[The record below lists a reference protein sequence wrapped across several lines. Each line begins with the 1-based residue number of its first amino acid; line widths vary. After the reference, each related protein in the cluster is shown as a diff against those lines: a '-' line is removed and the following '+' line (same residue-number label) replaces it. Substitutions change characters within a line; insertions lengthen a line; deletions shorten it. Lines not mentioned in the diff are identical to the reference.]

1 MSTLTKT
8 LIVLLTLSSIF
19 LCGIVITYVAS
30 ANNYK
35 QKYEEQVKEV
45 QAAKSLYQTRMNLL
59 DEKMAAAQTK
69 LDEAT
74 QKITEIEA
82 QKTQIQVDLDT
93 AQRSN
98 YGCQERLTNLA
109 GVVGGLNQT
118 ISSMDQS
125 LSLAR
130 GELDKIRNEQVK
142 GRKELGDITA
152 ALNEKTVQVDQLES
166 ERRRLLEQKT
176 ALDEEIARMA
186 KGAKSTSAAEPVTLE
201 QPAGAKAA
209 PPATDQISL
218 RSKIVETDLKNNLVT
233 LSIGSADGVKKGMR
247 FHIVRGDTF
256 ICDVVI
262 SNVDVERAAGTLEL
276 VRQQPQVGD
285 VAATNL

>member
-1 MSTLTKT
+1 LSILTKT

-19 LCGIVITYVAS
+19 LCGIVVTYVAS

-35 QKYEEQVKEV
+35 QRYEDQVKEV
-45 QAAKSLYQTRMNLL
+45 QAAKSLYTTQKNLV
-59 DEKMAAAQTK
+59 DENMASNQKK

-74 QKITEIEA
+74 QKITELEA
-82 QKTQIQVDLDT
+82 QKAQMQVDLAT

-98 YGCQERLTNLA
+98 YGSQERLTNLA
-109 GVVGGLNQT
+109 SVVSGLNQT

-130 GELDKIRNEQVK
+130 AELDKVRNEQVK
-142 GRKELGDITA
+142 NRKELSEVTA
-152 ALNEKTVQVDQLES
+152 ALNEKTVQVDALEN

-176 ALDEEIARMA
+176 ALDEQIAKLA
-186 KGAKSTSAAEPVTLE
+186 KMGKSVAVEPVTPE
-201 QPAGAKAA
+201 QSFGVKTT

-218 RSKIVETDLKNNLVT
+218 RSKIVETELKNNLAT

-256 ICDVVI
+256 ICDLVI
-262 SNVDVERAAGTLEL
+262 TNVDVERSAGTLEL

-285 VAATNL
+285 VATTNL

>member
-1 MSTLTKT
+1 

-19 LCGIVITYVAS
+19 LCGIVVTYVAS

-35 QKYEEQVKEV
+35 QKYEDQVKEV
-45 QAAKSLYQTRMNLL
+45 QAAKSLYQTRMNLV
-59 DEKMAAAQTK
+59 DEKMAAAQKK
-69 LDEAT
+69 LDEST
-74 QKITEIEA
+74 QRLTELEA

-130 GELDKIRNEQVK
+130 GELDKIRTEQVK

-152 ALNEKTVQVDQLES
+152 ALNEKTVQVDALES

-176 ALDEEIARMA
+176 TLDEQIAKMA
-186 KGAKSTSAAEPVTLE
+186 KGVKSSAAAEPVTHE
-201 QPAGAKAA
+201 QSAGVQMA

-247 FHIVRGDTF
+247 FHVVRGDTF

-262 SNVDVERAAGTLEL
+262 SNVDVERSAGSLEL